1 MGVVNGK
8 SASAAKQ
15 VANLGDIAGP
25 DWHEFNEQ
33 RCLTITLDRP
43 RTPQDLPSHLMHIA
57 IAALLAGKGNALV
70 GYKNRLGI
78 INHRPEEDVWNECR
92 RGTWHRILPKR
103 LAEPFQ
109 RYLAVIDQL
118 HSQ

>member
-1 MGVVNGK
+1 M
-8 SASAAKQ
+8 
-15 VANLGDIAGP
+15 
-25 DWHEFNEQ
+25 
-33 RCLTITLDRP
+33 
-43 RTPQDLPSHLMHIA
+43 HLA
-57 IAALLAGKGNALV
+57 IAALLAGKGNALL

-78 INHRPEEDVWNECR
+78 TNHRPEEDVWNEYR
-92 RGTWHRILPKR
+92 LGTWHRILPKR